1 MYKKINKKKL
11 FRENDPFRYYKHII
25 WKMEQK
31 EEKTLTNYSEILKK
45 INNWEKWKDW
55 FKESSLSNKP
65 TPIWPPQQL
74 GKKPQ

>member
-1 MYKKINKKKL
+1 
-11 FRENDPFRYYKHII
+11 
-25 WKMEQK
+25 MEQK

>member
-1 MYKKINKKKL
+1 
-11 FRENDPFRYYKHII
+11 
-25 WKMEQK
+25 MEQK

-65 TPIWPPQQL
+65 TPIWPPQQFGEKNPIKL
-74 GKKPQ
+74 GIKFSEKEKGHIEQ